1 MRYPEIEK
9 FLTKTIGLD
18 SASIGPKSVERAVSA
33 RMRLASIQAEA
44 EYLAIL
50 QGSKAEQAALI
61 ESVVVPETWFFRDQG
76 PFDYLR
82 EYVAREWKPSN
93 KNRMF
98 RVLSVPCSTGEEPFS
113 IAITLIEA
121 GLGHEDF
128 SIDAVDISVRS
139 LQAAKSGIYGKNS
152 FREKDDQYVTRY
164 FSRTEKGLQ
173 ISERILNSVRFQRG
187 NILDPDFS
195 AGRSPYDVVFCRNL
209 LIYMTQEA
217 KKRILDV
224 LNSILLEGGL
234 FFTGHTETM
243 LIRSYGY
250 SIVKHPRVFACR
262 KAERDNIVKLKR
274 PERTRTMLNVAPFSV
289 RSTPASPA
297 VPKNYPHPNQSSEN
311 TKPIVQESPEQLLN
325 QVRELGNKGA
335 IEEAAVLCE
344 KFLKEHSLNSEAYY
358 LMGLLHDASNKH
370 DLAEE
375 CFLKALYL
383 DPNHYSVLV
392 KLYLLYEQRGDRTRA
407 QAYRER
413 ASRVQTQHRVGS
425 TG

>member
-33 RMRLASIQAEA
+33 RMRLVSIQAEA

-139 LQAAKSGIYGKNS
+139 LQAAKSGVYGKNS
-152 FREKDDQYVTRY
+152 LREKDDQYVTRY

-173 ISERILNSVRFQRG
+173 ISERMLNSVRFQCG

-262 KAERDNIVKLKR
+262 KA
-274 PERTRTMLNVAPFSV
+274 
-289 RSTPASPA
+289 
-297 VPKNYPHPNQSSEN
+297 
-311 TKPIVQESPEQLLN
+311 
-325 QVRELGNKGA
+325 
-335 IEEAAVLCE
+335 
-344 KFLKEHSLNSEAYY
+344 
-358 LMGLLHDASNKH
+358 
-370 DLAEE
+370 
-375 CFLKALYL
+375 
-383 DPNHYSVLV
+383 
-392 KLYLLYEQRGDRTRA
+392 
-407 QAYRER
+407 
-413 ASRVQTQHRVGS
+413 
-425 TG
+425 